1 VTGGGALLEL
11 AAPRAARWL
20 ALHFLDEAQ
29 AARVR
34 LDDAEDGEALHDFRV
49 AIRRL
54 RSTVR
59 AYRVHLEGG
68 IGRKDR
74 QRLRKLAH
82 ATGDAR
88 DGEVMIGWMDD
99 RRGGLGDDEVP
110 GLEWL
115 LARLRKRQAKLDAGL
130 REEVARDFE
139 RECERLAERLE
150 WYAARVTA
158 GDPREEPRMGGAVAD
173 LAVEQSDV
181 LKAAL
186 DSVSSIEEQER
197 LHEGRIDAKRLRYLL
212 EPFAEDDDAVRAVV
226 KGIKKLQD
234 VLGQMHDAYVAGR
247 LLAAER
253 AKAEAMD
260 PAPEPVVLPGLDAL
274 AAAAVRETERL
285 YAAVD
290 GEWLGG
296 RADDFFAQVH
306 ALAAQLR
313 AGPGAGEDVEIERKY
328 LLMRMPSLPEGAIR
342 TEIVQGYLPGA
353 RLQERVRRVRLRG
366 EPARYYRTVK
376 LGSGIRRVE
385 VEEEADEA
393 TFRRLWSLTKG
404 RRVRKQRYRVADGD
418 LTWEIDRFRDRRL
431 VLAEIELPSEDHE
444 VALPDWLREHVVRDV
459 TGEDEYVNV
468 NLAK

>member
-1 VTGGGALLEL
+1 MTGGAALLEL

-20 ALHFLDEAQ
+20 ALRFLDEAA

-34 LDDAEDGEALHDFRV
+34 LDDAEDAEALHDFRV

-59 AYRVHLEGG
+59 AYAAPLEGG
-68 IGRKDR
+68 TGRKDQR
-74 QRLRKLAH
+74 RLRKLAH

-99 RRGGLGDDEVP
+99 RRGDLAEDELP
-110 GLEWL
+110 GLDWL

-158 GDPREEPRMGGAVAD
+158 SDPREGPRMGGVVAD
-173 LAVEQSDV
+173 LVEAHADELQS
-181 LKAAL
+181 AL
-186 DSVSSIEEQER
+186 ASVHSVEEQER

-212 EPFAEDDDAVRAVV
+212 EPFAEDDSEARAIV
-226 KGIKKLQD
+226 KRIKKLQD
-234 VLGQMHDAYVAGR
+234 VLGQMHDAYVAGQ
-247 LLAAER
+247 LLADER

-260 PAPEPVVLPGLDAL
+260 PAPDPPVLPGLDAL

-285 YAAVD
+285 YVD
-290 GEWLGG
+290 VEREWLGG

-306 ALAAQLR
+306 ALAARWR
-313 AGPGAGEDVEIERKY
+313 AGPGAAGDREIERKY
-328 LLMRMPSLPEGAIR
+328 LLSRMPSLPDDAVR
-342 TEIVQGYLPGA
+342 TDIAQGYLPGE
-353 RLQERVRRVRLRG
+353 RLQERVRRVRRRG
-366 EPARYYRTVK
+366 EPARFYRTVK
-376 LGSGIRRVE
+376 VGKGINRME
-385 VEEEADEA
+385 LEEECDQA

-404 RRVRKQRYRVADGD
+404 RRVRKLRFRVPAGD
-418 LTWEIDRFRDRRL
+418 LTWEIDRFRDRSL

-459 TGEDEYVNV
+459 TGEDEFVNI